1 MGKAI
6 SGISCKLAL
15 AGLLL
20 LAMPTA
26 QATSKL
32 VITGNIKAAPC
43 EIDGANGTISVNLGD
58 DISAA
63 VLATSGASSPWVEFP
78 LTLKNCPSTTT
89 SVVATFSGTA
99 AEESASLYKSTGS
112 SRRVQIELQNNQ
124 GANLG
129 NGKSMT
135 QSVNQATHEAKFNL
149 RARAYSTNGGSTPGS
164 IDGALQVTFVYQ

>member
-1 MGKAI
+1 MKKVFG
-6 SGISCKLAL
+6 GLGCTLAL
-15 AGLLL
+15 ASLFF
-20 LAMPTA
+20 LASPMVHA
-26 QATSKL
+26 VSKI

-43 EIDGANGTISVNLGD
+43 EIDGANGTISVNLGN

-63 VLATSGASSPWVEFP
+63 TLATSGAFSPWVEFP

-135 QSVNQATHEAKFNL
+135 QPVNQATHEAKFNL
-149 RARAYSTNGGSTPGS
+149 LARAYSTHGGSTPGS

>member
-20 LAMPTA
+20 LVMPTA

>member
-1 MGKAI
+1 MGKVI

-43 EIDGANGTISVNLGD
+43 EIDGANGSISVNLGD

-78 LTLKNCPSTTT
+78 LTLKLSEYHHVGC
-89 SVVATFSGTA
+89 
-99 AEESASLYKSTGS
+99 
-112 SRRVQIELQNNQ
+112 RDLQ
-124 GANLG
+124 
-129 NGKSMT
+129 
-135 QSVNQATHEAKFNL
+135 
-149 RARAYSTNGGSTPGS
+149 R
-164 IDGALQVTFVYQ
+164 DGR